1 MAPSPLNRT
10 GGCPVPCHK
19 APAPRQGPVPRP
31 ELEYWN
37 RRTSIGA
44 IAVNLRWAWGQAW
57 ARDRSAALGVIAVQ
71 LLLGLQPA
79 LLIHVTQNLV
89 DTVVAAAGGGSAG
102 FGDVLPWLIAFGL
115 LLLLTFEVLWPVRDT
130 LNLRLEQSL
139 AHVLGRRLLT
149 TSSRLPLLFF
159 EASETYDR
167 LERAGNPG
175 RKVSRLLFSAM
186 QFCQGL
192 ITAISVAAMFAPV
205 SPWISLALL
214 AVLVPQVRLEIE
226 ENRKFMAFTYGETP
240 EERRAGYVDRILTGR
255 GEQKEMRLFALH
267 APLTERWRGMRQVL
281 RERLFEQR
289 RRQVLGVL
297 PGTGLRIAVGVGVAG
312 VLAYLLGGRVLTPG
326 AFVALFQGVD
336 DMFRAGGSLGY
347 NSRELQN
354 QSAEVGYVREFLDL
368 AEETGPAAGP
378 AEPSGK
384 TRFPR
389 PLRQGIEVEGVHF
402 AYPASASGQAAPP
415 VLQGV
420 GLHLAPGERVAL
432 VGENGSGKSTLAKIL
447 LGLYPPTAGRI
458 LADGRDYG
466 EIDPESLTGAV
477 SAAFQDYF
485 QFEFT
490 LGQSIG
496 LAALATEKGEATD
509 LWPSWLRPDPAV
521 VADAA
526 HRSGAE
532 ELAQRLPDG
541 YETPVGHVLDG
552 GQGLSGGEWQRVAVA
567 RAFTRHP
574 ELLILDEPAAS
585 LDAVAEAE
593 LYRQFAGLLKG
604 RTALLI
610 SHRLGSA
617 RMADRILVLRQG
629 RIVEQGRH
637 DELLAAQGVYAGMWE
652 EQASWY
658 R

>member
-1 MAPSPLNRT
+1 M
-10 GGCPVPCHK
+10 
-19 APAPRQGPVPRP
+19 PRP
-31 ELEYWN
+31 DLEYWN
-37 RRTSIGA
+37 RRTSIAA
-44 IAVNLRWAWGQAW
+44 IAANLRWSWSHAW
-57 ARDRSAALGVIAVQ
+57 AHARAAVLGLIVIQ

-79 LLIHVTQNLV
+79 ALIHVTQNLV
-89 DTVVAAAGGGSAG
+89 DTVVDAAGGGSAG
-102 FGDVLPWLIAFGL
+102 FGDALPWLIAFGL
-115 LLLLTFEVLWPVRDT
+115 LQLLTREVLWNVRDI
-130 LNLRLEQSL
+130 LNLRLEQIL

-167 LERAGNPG
+167 LERARNPG
-175 RKVSRLLFSAM
+175 RKVSRLLFTAL
-186 QFCQGL
+186 QFFQAV
-192 ITAISVAAMFAPV
+192 ITAVSVAAMFAPV

-214 AVLVPQVRLEIE
+214 AVLVPQVGLEIDRS
-226 ENRKFMAFTYGETP
+226 RKFMAFTYGETP

-267 APLTERWRGMRQVL
+267 DPLIERWRGMRQVL

-289 RRQVLGVL
+289 RRQFTGVL
-297 PGTGLRIAVGVGVAG
+297 PVTGLGVAVGVGVAG
-312 VLAYLLGGRVLTPG
+312 VLAYLLGDRVLTPG
-326 AFVALFQGVD
+326 RFVALFQGVD
-336 DMFRAGGSLGY
+336 DMLGSGGRLGH
-347 NSRELQN
+347 NSRELQAE
-354 QSAEVGYVREFLDL
+354 SAEVGYAREFLDL
-368 AEETGPAAGP
+368 PGEDGTATEAPGATGRPGAVP
-378 AEPSGK
+378 
-384 TRFPR
+384 FPR

-402 AYPASASGQAAPP
+402 AYPPSASGQEAPP

-420 GLHLAPGERVAL
+420 DLHLAPGERVAL

-447 LGLYPPTAGRI
+447 LGLYPPTAGRV

-477 SAAFQDYF
+477 SAAFQDYHR
-485 QFEFT
+485 FEFT

-496 LAALATEKGEATD
+496 IGATTAAAERPAHD
-509 LWPSWLRPDPAV
+509 LWPRWLQPDPAV

-526 HRSGAE
+526 LRSGAE
-532 ELAQRLPDG
+532 ELARRLPDG

-552 GQGLSGGEWQRVAVA
+552 GQGLSGGEWQRVAIA
-567 RAFTRHP
+567 RAFTRDP
-574 ELLILDEPAAS
+574 ELLVLDEPAAS

-593 LYRQFAGLLKG
+593 LYRQFAELLEG

-629 RIVEQGRH
+629 RIVEEGRH
-637 DELLAAQGVYAGMWE
+637 EELLAASGVYSAMWE

>member
-1 MAPSPLNRT
+1 MPKPD
-10 GGCPVPCHK
+10 
-19 APAPRQGPVPRP
+19 
-31 ELEYWN
+31 LEYWN
-37 RRTSIGA
+37 RRTSIGP
-44 IAVNLRWAWGQAW
+44 IAANLRWSWSLAW
-57 ARDRSAALGVIAVQ
+57 AHGRSAALGVFAVQ

-79 LLIHVTQNLV
+79 LLIHVTRNLV
-89 DTVVAAAGGGSAG
+89 DTVAAAAGGGSAG
-102 FGDVLPWLIAFGL
+102 FGDALPWLIAFGL
-115 LLLLTFEVLWPVRDT
+115 LQLLTFEVLWPVRDT
-130 LNLRLEQSL
+130 LHLRLEQSL

-149 TSSRLPLLFF
+149 KSSRLPLLFF
-159 EASETYDR
+159 EASESYDR

-186 QFCQGL
+186 QFFQSL
-192 ITAISVAAMFAPV
+192 VTAVSVAAMFAPV

-226 ENRKFMAFTYGETP
+226 ESRKFMGFTYGETP

-267 APLTERWRGMRQVL
+267 APLAERWRGMRQVL

-289 RRQVLGVL
+289 RRQILGVL

-336 DMFRAGGSLGY
+336 DMFQAGGSLGY
-347 NSRELQN
+347 NSRELQG

-368 AEETGPAAGP
+368 AEEAGAAAAPAGP
-378 AEPSGK
+378 SGSAA
-384 TRFPR
+384 FPR

-402 AYPASASGQAAPP
+402 AYPPSASGQEAPA

-420 GLHLAPGERVAL
+420 DLHLAPGERVAL

-447 LGLYPPTAGRI
+447 LGLYPPTAGRV
-458 LADGRDYG
+458 LADGRDYA
-466 EIDPESLTGAV
+466 EIDPGSLTGAV
-477 SAAFQDYF
+477 SAAFQDF
-485 QFEFT
+485 HRFELT

-496 LAALATEKGEATD
+496 IAAPASSAEGPASD
-509 LWPSWLRPDPAV
+509 LWPRWLQPDPSV
-521 VADAA
+521 VAAA
-526 HRSGAE
+526 ARRSGAE

-541 YETPVGHVLDG
+541 YETPVGHILDG
-552 GQGLSGGEWQRVAVA
+552 GQGLSGGEWQRVAIA
-567 RAFTRHP
+567 RAFTRDP

-585 LDAVAEAE
+585 LDAMAEAE
-593 LYRQFAGLLKG
+593 LYRQFAELLEG

-629 RIVEQGRH
+629 RIVEEGRH
-637 DELLAAQGVYAGMWE
+637 AELLAARGVYAAMWE

>member
-1 MAPSPLNRT
+1 MGRID
-10 GGCPVPCHK
+10 
-19 APAPRQGPVPRP
+19 
-31 ELEYWN
+31 LEYWN
-37 RRTSIGA
+37 RRSSA
-44 IAVNLRWAWGQAW
+44 ANIAVNVRWAWSHAW
-57 ARDRSAALGVIAVQ
+57 AHASAAALGLIVIQ

-79 LLIHVTQNLV
+79 LLIHVTRNLV
-89 DTVVAAAGGGSAG
+89 DTVVDAAGGGPAG
-102 FGDVLPWLIAFGL
+102 FGDALPWLIAFGL
-115 LLLLTFEVLWPVRDT
+115 LLLLTREVLWNVRDI
-130 LNLRLEQSL
+130 LHLRLEQVL

-167 LERAGNPG
+167 LERARNPG
-175 RKVSRLLFSAM
+175 RRVSRLLFTVL
-186 QFCQGL
+186 QFFQAV
-192 ITAISVAAMFAPV
+192 ITAVSVAAMFAPV

-226 ENRKFMAFTYGETP
+226 RSRKFMAFTYGETP

-255 GEQKEMRLFALH
+255 GEQQEMRLFALH
-267 APLTERWRGMRQVL
+267 GHLTGRWRGMRQVL

-289 RRQVLGVL
+289 RRQFMGVL
-297 PGTGLRIAVGVGVAG
+297 PVSGLGVAVGAGVAG
-312 VLAYLLGGRVLTPG
+312 VLAYLLGDRVLTPG
-326 AFVALFQGVD
+326 SFVALFQGVD
-336 DMFRAGGSLGY
+336 DMLGAGGSLGN
-347 NSRELQN
+347 NSRELQAE
-354 QSAEVGYVREFLDL
+354 SAEVGYVREFLDPQFHDGA
-368 AEETGPAAGP
+368 AEAASAGR
-378 AEPSGK
+378 SG
-384 TRFPR
+384 RAPFPR
-389 PLRQGIEVEGVHF
+389 PLRQGIEVEAVHF
-402 AYPASASGQAAPP
+402 AYPASASDKAAPP

-420 GLHLAPGERVAL
+420 GFHLAPGERVAL

-447 LGLYPPTAGRI
+447 LGLYPPTAGRV

-466 EIDPESLTGAV
+466 EIDPDSLAGAV

-485 QFEFT
+485 RFEFT

-496 LAALATEKGEATD
+496 IAAPAAPSAKPHHD
-509 LWPSWLRPDPAV
+509 LWPRWLQPDPAV

-526 HRSGAE
+526 RRSGAE
-532 ELAQRLPDG
+532 ELAQRLPGG
-541 YETPVGHVLDG
+541 YDTPVGHVLDG
-552 GQGLSGGEWQRVAVA
+552 GQGLSVGEWQRLALA
-567 RAFTRHP
+567 RAFTRNP

-593 LYRQFAGLLKG
+593 LYRQFAGLLEG

-617 RMADRILVLRQG
+617 RMADRILVLQKG
-629 RIVEQGRH
+629 RIVEQGGH
-637 DELLAAQGVYAGMWE
+637 DELVAARGVYAAMWE

>member
-1 MAPSPLNRT
+1 MA
-10 GGCPVPCHK
+10 
-19 APAPRQGPVPRP
+19 RP
-31 ELEYWN
+31 DLEYWN

-44 IAVNLRWAWGQAW
+44 IAANLRWAWSHTW
-57 ARDRSAALGVIAVQ
+57 AHARTATLGLIVIQ

-79 LLIHVTQNLV
+79 LLIHVTRNLV
-89 DTVVAAAGGGSAG
+89 DIVVAAAGGGSAG
-102 FGDVLPWLIAFGL
+102 FGDALPWLIAFGL
-115 LLLLTFEVLWPVRDT
+115 LLLLTFEVLWNVRDI
-130 LNLRLEQSL
+130 LHLRLEQNL

-159 EASETYDR
+159 EASESYDR

-186 QFCQGL
+186 QFFQSL
-192 ITAISVAAMFAPV
+192 ITAVSVAAMFAPV

-226 ENRKFMAFTYGETP
+226 ENRKFMGFTYGETP

-297 PGTGLRIAVGVGVAG
+297 PGTVLRIAVGVGVAG
-312 VLAYLLGGRVLTPG
+312 VLAYLLGERVLTPG
-326 AFVALFQGVD
+326 LFVALFQGVD
-336 DMFRAGGSLGY
+336 DMFRAGGGLGY
-347 NSRELQN
+347 NSRELQG

-368 AEETGPAAGP
+368 AEDDGTATEAAAAAGR
-378 AEPSGK
+378 SG
-384 TRFPR
+384 TAPFPR
-389 PLRQGIEVEGVHF
+389 PLRHGIVVEGVHF
-402 AYPASASGQAAPP
+402 AYPPSASGQEAPP

-420 GLHLAPGERVAL
+420 DLHLAPGERVAL

-447 LGLYPPTAGRI
+447 LGLYPPTAGRV

-466 EIDPESLTGAV
+466 EIAPESLTGSV
-477 SAAFQDYF
+477 SAAFQDYYR
-485 QFEFT
+485 FELT

-496 LAALATEKGEATD
+496 IAALATEKGEATD
-509 LWPSWLRPDPAV
+509 LWPRWLRPDPAV

-526 HRSGAE
+526 RRSGAE

-541 YETPVGHVLDG
+541 YDTPVGHVLDG
-552 GQGLSGGEWQRVAVA
+552 GQGLSGGEWQRVAIA

-574 ELLILDEPAAS
+574 ELLVLDEPAAS

-593 LYRQFAGLLKG
+593 LYRQFAELLEG

-617 RMADRILVLRQG
+617 RMADRILVLGQG
-629 RIVEQGRH
+629 RIVEEGRH
-637 DELLAAQGVYAGMWE
+637 DELLAERGVYAGMWE

>member
-1 MAPSPLNRT
+1 M
-10 GGCPVPCHK
+10 
-19 APAPRQGPVPRP
+19 PRP
-31 ELEYWN
+31 DLEYWN

-44 IAVNLRWAWGQAW
+44 IAVNLRWAWGLAW
-57 ARDRSAALGVIAVQ
+57 AHGRSATLGVVAVQ

-79 LLIHVTQNLV
+79 LLIHVTRHLV
-89 DTVVAAAGGGSAG
+89 DKVVAAAGDGSAG
-102 FGDVLPWLIAFGL
+102 FGDALPWLIAFGL

-130 LNLRLEQSL
+130 LNLGLEQNL

-159 EASETYDR
+159 EASESYDR

-186 QFCQGL
+186 QFSQSL
-192 ITAISVAAMFAPV
+192 VTAVSVAAMFAPV

-226 ENRKFMAFTYGETP
+226 ESRKFMGFTYGETP

-267 APLTERWRGMRQVL
+267 APLTERWRSMRQVL

-289 RRQVLGVL
+289 RRQVVGVL
-297 PGTGLRIAVGVGVAG
+297 PGTVLRIAVGVGVAG

-336 DMFRAGGSLGY
+336 DMFRAGGGLGY
-347 NSRELQN
+347 NSRELQG

-368 AEETGPAAGP
+368 AEDTGAAAGP
-378 AEPSGK
+378 SDSAA
-384 TRFPR
+384 FPR
-389 PLRQGIEVEGVHF
+389 PLRRGIEVEGVHF
-402 AYPASASGQAAPP
+402 AYPPSASGQEAPP

-420 GLHLAPGERVAL
+420 DLHLAPGERVAL

-447 LGLYPPTAGRI
+447 LGLYPPTAGRV

-466 EIDPESLTGAV
+466 EIAPESLTAAV
-477 SAAFQDYF
+477 SAAFQEF
-485 QFEFT
+485 CKFELT

-496 LAALATEKGEATD
+496 IAAPTSSAEEPASD
-509 LWPSWLRPDPAV
+509 LWPRWLQPDPAV
-521 VADAA
+521 VAEAA
-526 HRSGAE
+526 RRSGAE

-552 GQGLSGGEWQRVAVA
+552 GQGLSGGEWQRVAIA
-567 RAFTRHP
+567 RAFTRQP

-585 LDAVAEAE
+585 LDAIAEAE
-593 LYRQFAGLLKG
+593 LYRQFAELLEG

-617 RMADRILVLRQG
+617 RMADRILVLQQG
-629 RIVEQGRH
+629 RIVEEGHH
-637 DELLAAQGVYAGMWE
+637 DELLAARGVYAAMWE

>member
-1 MAPSPLNRT
+1 MGS
-10 GGCPVPCHK
+10 HD
-19 APAPRQGPVPRP
+19 
-31 ELEYWN
+31 LEYWN
-37 RRTSIGA
+37 RRPSA
-44 IAVNLRWAWGQAW
+44 ANIAVTLRWAWSQTW
-57 ARDRSAALGVIAVQ
+57 AHARMAALGMIAVQ

-79 LLIHVTQNLV
+79 LLIHVTRNLV
-89 DTVVAAAGGGSAG
+89 DTVVAAAGGGSGG

-115 LLLLTFEVLWPVRDT
+115 LLLLTNEVLWNVRDI
-130 LNLRLEQSL
+130 LNVRLEQNL
-139 AHVLGRRLLT
+139 AHVLGRGLLT
-149 TSSRLPLLFF
+149 TSSRMPLLFF

-167 LERAGNPG
+167 LERAREPG
-175 RKVSRLLFSAM
+175 RKVGRLLFSSM
-186 QFCQGL
+186 ELFRGVV
-192 ITAISVAAMFAPV
+192 TAVSVAAMFAAV

-226 ENRKFMAFTYGETP
+226 HSRKFMAFTYGETP

-255 GEQKEMRLFALH
+255 AEQKEMRLFALH
-267 APLTERWRGMRQVL
+267 APLTARWRRMRQVL

-297 PGTGLRIAVGVGVAG
+297 PGTGLRLAVGVGVAG
-312 VLAYLLGGRVLTPG
+312 ALAFLLGDRLLTPG
-326 AFVALFQGVD
+326 RFVALFQGVD

-347 NSRELQN
+347 SSRELQN

-368 AEETGPAAGP
+368 AAQEDGTACETPGAAGRT
-378 AEPSGK
+378 AK
-384 TRFPR
+384 AAFPR

-415 VLQGV
+415 VLRGV
-420 GLHLAPGERVAL
+420 DLRLAPGERVAL

-447 LGLYPPTAGRI
+447 LGLYPPTAGRL

-485 QFEFT
+485 RFEFT

-496 LAALATEKGEATD
+496 IAAPAATAEGPGND
-509 LWPSWLRPDPAV
+509 LWPRWLQPDPAV
-521 VADAA
+521 VAEAA
-526 HRSGAE
+526 RRSGAE

-541 YETPVGHVLDG
+541 YETPVGHILDG

-567 RAFTRHP
+567 RAFTRDP
-574 ELLILDEPAAS
+574 ELLILDEPAAA
-585 LDAVAEAE
+585 LDAAAEAE
-593 LYRQFAGLLKG
+593 LYRQFAGLLEG

-617 RMADRILVLRQG
+617 RMADRIMVLQHG
-629 RIVEQGRH
+629 RIIEQGRH
-637 DELLAAQGVYAGMWE
+637 DELLAARGVYAGMWE

>member
-1 MAPSPLNRT
+1 MA
-10 GGCPVPCHK
+10 
-19 APAPRQGPVPRP
+19 RP

-37 RRTSIGA
+37 RRTSIGT
-44 IAVNLRWAWGQAW
+44 IAVNLRWCWSHAWGH
-57 ARDRSAALGVIAVQ
+57 ARAALLGLIVIQ

-89 DTVVAAAGGGSAG
+89 DTVVDAAGGGSAG
-102 FGDVLPWLIAFGL
+102 FGDALPWLIAFGL
-115 LLLLTFEVLWPVRDT
+115 LQLLTREVLWNVRDI
-130 LNLRLEQSL
+130 LNLRLEQVL
-139 AHVLGRRLLT
+139 AHLLGRRLLT
-149 TSSRLPLLFF
+149 MSARLPLLFF

-175 RKVSRLLFSAM
+175 RKVSRLLFTAL
-186 QFCQGL
+186 QFFQAV
-192 ITAISVAAMFAPV
+192 ITAVSVAAMFAPV

-214 AVLVPQVRLEIE
+214 AVLVPQVGLEIDRS
-226 ENRKFMAFTYGETP
+226 RKFMAFTYGETP

-255 GEQKEMRLFALH
+255 EEQKEMRLFALH

-281 RERLFEQR
+281 RERLFKQR
-289 RRQVLGVL
+289 RRQVVGVL
-297 PGTGLRIAVGVGVAG
+297 PVTGLGVAVGVGVAG
-312 VLAYLLGGRVLTPG
+312 VLAYLLGDRVLTPG
-326 AFVALFQGVD
+326 RFVALFQGVN
-336 DMFRAGGSLGY
+336 DMLGAGGSLGHS
-347 NSRELQN
+347 SRELQAE
-354 QSAEVGYVREFLDL
+354 SAEVGYVREFLDL
-368 AEETGPAAGP
+368 AEDDGTATEAAAAGR
-378 AEPSGK
+378 SG
-384 TRFPR
+384 TAPFPR
-389 PLRQGIEVEGVHF
+389 PLRQGIVVEGVHF
-402 AYPASASGQAAPP
+402 AYPASASGQAASP

-420 GLHLAPGERVAL
+420 DLHLAPGERVAL

-447 LGLYPPTAGRI
+447 LGLYPPTAGRV
-458 LADGRDYG
+458 LADDRAYG
-466 EIDPESLTGAV
+466 EIDPESLAGAV
-477 SAAFQDYF
+477 SAAFQDFYK
-485 QFEFT
+485 FELT

-496 LAALATEKGEATD
+496 IAAPAATAEGPGND
-509 LWPSWLRPDPAV
+509 LWPRGLQPDPAV

-526 HRSGAE
+526 ARSGAE

-552 GQGLSGGEWQRVAVA
+552 GQGLSGGEWQRVAIA

-574 ELLILDEPAAS
+574 ELLVLDEPAAS

-593 LYRQFAGLLKG
+593 LYRQFAELLEG

-629 RIVEQGRH
+629 RIVEEGRH
-637 DELLAAQGVYAGMWE
+637 DELVAAQGVYAAMWE

-658 R
+658 Q